1 MGRKGRTGDEGP
13 GPASCDTRRTV
24 ATMHVTVFGA
34 SKPVPGDPAYEDGV
48 RLGRAVGA
56 LGHVVVTGGYGG
68 VMEAVSRGAAEAGG
82 HVIGVT
88 TPTAFPDRPG
98 ANPWV
103 REEVVT
109 PDLPTRIRTLIALGD
124 VALALPGSIG
134 TFAEIVLLW
143 NANFVTT
150 FSGRPP
156 TPLLAVG
163 PLWARVLPDLEALL
177 ETEPGHVEW
186 AEAVDDAIQWLSR
199 RP

>member
-1 MGRKGRTGDEGP
+1 
-13 GPASCDTRRTV
+13 
-24 ATMHVTVFGA
+24 MHVTVFGA
-34 SKPVPGDPAYEDGV
+34 SKPLPGDPAYDDGV
-48 RLGRAVGA
+48 RIGRAIA
-56 LGHVVVTGGYGG
+56 DLGHVAVTGGYSG
-68 VMEAVSRGAAEAGG
+68 VMEAVSKGAAEAGG
-82 HVIGVT
+82 HVVGVT

-103 REEVVT
+103 AEEVET

-143 NANFVTT
+143 NANFITT
-150 FSGRPP
+150 FSGDSP

-163 PLWARVLPDLEALL
+163 PVWADLLPRLEAAL
-177 ETEPGHVEW
+177 ETESGHVEW
-186 AEAVDDAIQWLSR
+186 VEGIDDAIQWLSL